1 VRPTTSEMANPCR
14 IAVVGAGPLVG
25 AQHCRA
31 AVASAELAC
40 VCQRRSDDRATAER
54 FGVPLYTD
62 AGRMAQEELLHGIV
76 IAAPT
81 HLHLPLVEQCLLG
94 AQARQRELG
103 EPELALKALL
113 VEKPICESLAAA
125 TKLVALAE
133 AAGVH
138 VLVGHQRRHSAFVRR
153 ARELVTRADFGP
165 LRGLSAE
172 FALLKPEAYFQRDDP
187 RLAWRSQKGAGGPVL
202 INLIHDVDLLR
213 FITGHEVSTVFASL
227 SSSARQTD
235 VEDTGAVT
243 VVLDHG
249 AVGTFFFSDAAPSPW
264 SYEFTTQE
272 NAKYPALPGSD
283 PKDCYHFFGAQRS
296 LAFPSLRRFQY
307 GQEVREPGWDA
318 PLSVEESDVQK
329 HDPIT
334 AQMEHFVRVC
344 RREEMPVCSGHDA
357 MESLAVIL
365 AVLRSAETQMP
376 VRPGDLLKESVA
388 QEGREDVVF
397 DDAFEAK
404 APRFPMVGG
413 STGCPSSSAS
423 EREEQAP
430 EGHEDTVFY
439 NAFGVEAPLLPMS
452 GSAEGEEQ
460 AAL

>member
-1 VRPTTSEMANPCR
+1 MAPCR

-25 AQHCRA
+25 VHHCQAIA
-31 AVASAELAC
+31 ALHEDGAELAG
-40 VCQRRSDDRATAER
+40 VCQRRADDGAVAER

-62 AGRMAQEELLHGIV
+62 VEEMARMEDLQGIV
-76 IAAPT
+76 VAAPT
-81 HLHLPLVEQCLLG
+81 HLHLPVVEKILSG
-94 AQARQRELG
+94 ARARQQELG
-103 EPELALKALL
+103 EATLGLKALL

-125 TKLVALAE
+125 MRLVSLAD
-133 AAGVH
+133 AAGVE

-153 ARELVTRADFGP
+153 AHELVSSADFGP

-172 FALLKPEAYFQRDDP
+172 FALLKPESYFQRDDP

-227 SSSARQTD
+227 SSTARQND

-272 NAKYPALPGSD
+272 NAKYPPVPGGD
-283 PKDCYHFFGAQRS
+283 PKDCYHFFGAQKS
-296 LAFPSLRRFQY
+296 LAFPSLRRYRY
-307 GQEVREPGWDA
+307 GQDTGEPGWDS
-318 PLSVEESDVQK
+318 PLTVDEESNVRK
-329 HDPIT
+329 RDPIR

-344 RREEMPVCSGHDA
+344 RREEAPLCSGHDA

-365 AVLRSAETQMP
+365 AVIRSAETQLP
-376 VRPGDLLKESVA
+376 VRPGDLFKESSQPMLRAERSEAVF
-388 QEGREDVVF
+388 EGTLGE
-397 DDAFEAK
+397 K
-404 APRFPMVGG
+404 LSSHLIG
-413 STGCPSSSAS
+413 STACP
-423 EREEQAP
+423 
-430 EGHEDTVFY
+430 
-439 NAFGVEAPLLPMS
+439 S
-452 GSAEGEEQ
+452 GSATEEGDVSEGSNP
-460 AAL
+460 